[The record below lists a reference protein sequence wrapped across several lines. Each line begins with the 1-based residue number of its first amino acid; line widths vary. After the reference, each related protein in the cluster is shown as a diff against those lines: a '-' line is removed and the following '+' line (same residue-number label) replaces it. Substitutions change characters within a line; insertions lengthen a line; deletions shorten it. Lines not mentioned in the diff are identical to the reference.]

1 MLYLVHFSYNTEL
14 SSDYF
19 VFEENNYY
27 LCPRNTVLQTSQGV
41 LSKSENAFYVCTK
54 RGSREITALFVF
66 LSELWPAATSLA
78 SLPCIFCWQAWR
90 RLILLLKT
98 DDIHPPKTG
107 ISVHFSDFLS

>member
-19 VFEENNYY
+19 VFEDNNYY

-66 LSELWPAATSLA
+66 IWRWWPDVPF
-78 SLPCIFCWQAWR
+78 LPCFF
-90 RLILLLKT
+90 T
-98 DDIHPPKTG
+98 
-107 ISVHFSDFLS
+107 VHLALAGFAAG

>member
-54 RGSREITALFVF
+54 RGSREITALFSWKENETIGV
-66 LSELWPAATSLA
+66 ATATS
-78 SLPCIFCWQAWR
+78 F
-90 RLILLLKT
+90 
-98 DDIHPPKTG
+98 
-107 ISVHFSDFLS
+107 FFLVL